1 MRRWLI
7 TTKERD
13 YSSEIESDWIDLDKK
28 NEVHYVIDHHI
39 EQGDKVLVYKSG
51 QWTSFSHFFEVKSCS
66 HQAKGEYLIHLHQK
80 KKIPKGIKLAE
91 LKNEGIIN
99 TNRKFKKR
107 IYKVPLCCWS
117 DIVGYISKK
126 HPEIFVPHEKTK
138 FKGPDK
144 RGYPKVLEKEFYKTI
159 NDVRKLRKC
168 PPNEEA
174 TKYRIILPIL
184 EAMGFDIYNP
194 QIVDPEYLISE
205 RFADY
210 TLTDYNSNN
219 ILLEAKKPSL
229 DMDGEPEKQIR
240 WYCAS
245 QNINQGILTNGIKWR
260 FYNFEFYEAELGA
273 IKKMRYKEIDIL
285 RDKKEKIF
293 KEFKSFLWNNNVSNY
308 KPKKFKESLSK
319 IFQEMKQESNL
330 NESAVKQAIVIPVL
344 ENLKWDPSNEKEFI
358 FNPHTKIKVKKKKKI
373 LEKTIRP
380 DYALINHKKICI
392 EAKAMGIKNL
402 DDHAGHVKA
411 YCEKKRYDVGVA
423 TDGRKWNFLLFERG
437 KYLDEKQLDIGRDSE
452 KKFQEYFKKYLSKD

>member
-1 MRRWLI
+1 M
-7 TTKERD
+7 
-13 YSSEIESDWIDLDKK
+13 S
-28 NEVHYVIDHHI
+28 
-39 EQGDKVLVYKSG
+39 
-51 QWTSFSHFFEVKSCS
+51 
-66 HQAKGEYLIHLHQK
+66 
-80 KKIPKGIKLAE
+80 
-91 LKNEGIIN
+91 
-99 TNRKFKKR
+99 
-107 IYKVPLCCWS
+107 
-117 DIVGYISKK
+117 
-126 HPEIFVPHEKTK
+126 HEKTI

-144 RGYPKVLEKEFYKTI
+144 RGYPQVLEPEFYKTI
-159 NDVRKLRKC
+159 KNIKALLKC

-184 EAMGFDIYNP
+184 EAMSFDIYNP
-194 QIVDPEYLISE
+194 QIIDPEYLISE
-205 RFADY
+205 RFVDY
-210 TLTDYNSNN
+210 TLTDYNSNK
-219 ILLEAKKPSL
+219 ILLEAKKPSVEL
-229 DMDGEPEKQIR
+229 DGEPEKQIR

-285 RDKKEKIF
+285 KDKKEKIF

-358 FNPHTKIKVKKKKKI
+358 FNPHTKIKVKKNKKI

-452 KKFQEYFKKYLSKD
+452 KKFNEYFKKYLSKD